1 MNFGPIPWIA
11 LVLSLGVT
19 LIFWLVIL
27 DLENESQQI
36 EFNGFTEKT
45 TLQIK
50 EQLETHEQVLLGF
63 EGLFLA
69 SEEVTPK
76 EFSEFFKVQEISE
89 RYPEIQ
95 GLSYNQYLLGEKE
108 KDELLEKM
116 QAYGIDYSI
125 YPEGSRSTYAP
136 VVYLEPQDERN
147 KQAIG
152 FDIYSDDLRRQAA
165 DLAIQS
171 DAITMTEKLTLVQEI
186 DEKKQNGVLLLMPLY
201 KNNEE
206 NNSQLDGFLVLVIR
220 MDDFVEGIL
229 GVKIFES
236 IEIKIYDK
244 VKNEQSRLFSSHYV
258 KANPERQIFEST
270 QELEFGQ
277 RVWIISYLGE
287 IPDQQT
293 IQDNKLVIP
302 FIGISM
308 SFLLFYT
315 LLLLSK
321 TVKLTKT
328 IIIKERTSALGELA
342 ARFSHDIRN
351 PMSNIQLALGIL
363 KKKQTFASGDA
374 KEKLQ
379 IIEKNLN
386 RISHQVEDVLD
397 FVRVHPLQKK
407 MYNLKSLL
415 NETLESVNIPENI
428 KTIIQVNNVSVFGD
442 SDQLQ
447 IVFRNLLINS
457 IQELQGKGEIK
468 IKAQQDL
475 AKTIIEFIDS
485 GHGFSGIDKDEI
497 FKLLSTTKQ
506 TGTGLG
512 LVTCKSII
520 ENHGGTIDVK
530 EHPTTF
536 TLKLPR
542 R

>member
-1 MNFGPIPWIA
+1 
-11 LVLSLGVT
+11 
-19 LIFWLVIL
+19 
-27 DLENESQQI
+27 
-36 EFNGFTEKT
+36 
-45 TLQIK
+45 
-50 EQLETHEQVLLGF
+50 
-63 EGLFLA
+63 
-69 SEEVTPK
+69 
-76 EFSEFFKVQEISE
+76 
-89 RYPEIQ
+89 
-95 GLSYNQYLLGEKE
+95 
-108 KDELLEKM
+108 M

-302 FIGISM
+302 FIRIAHCPKGPYLKLKGDLILIS
-308 SFLLFYT
+308 S
-315 LLLLSK
+315 
-321 TVKLTKT
+321 
-328 IIIKERTSALGELA
+328 
-342 ARFSHDIRN
+342 D
-351 PMSNIQLALGIL
+351 
-363 KKKQTFASGDA
+363 
-374 KEKLQ
+374 
-379 IIEKNLN
+379 
-386 RISHQVEDVLD
+386 ISH
-397 FVRVHPLQKK
+397 
-407 MYNLKSLL
+407 
-415 NETLESVNIPENI
+415 
-428 KTIIQVNNVSVFGD
+428 
-442 SDQLQ
+442 
-447 IVFRNLLINS
+447 S
-457 IQELQGKGEIK
+457 ITREIGR
-468 IKAQQDL
+468 A
-475 AKTIIEFIDS
+475 
-485 GHGFSGIDKDEI
+485 H
-497 FKLLSTTKQ
+497 
-506 TGTGLG
+506 
-512 LVTCKSII
+512 V
-520 ENHGGTIDVK
+520 
-530 EHPTTF
+530 
-536 TLKLPR
+536 
-542 R
+542 